1 MRFRQG
7 AAAVASAILAPL
19 TPRLNLTAVL
29 ALTAVS
35 ELILHRLLGRVLLSR
50 SSVLLPLPYAER
62 ALTLDALKPLRRCGS
77 FGRGD
82 PIERAAT
89 RNFRHKVQPGDILK
103 SAFAG
108 NRKYAL
114 SWLFHLAVQY
124 SSGAASYRDSLSNST
139 RPRWHIQSIS
149 QRACQRV
156 AQRRPAGVVDAR
168 AESVQCWPT
177 VLLSFSG
184 MPCVSQTT
192 LPGRLPIPTDRP
204 FAVCFVPVSRPPRHL
219 FLYLSLAIA
228 AAYCGGSLVPNS
240 LTFSHSFI
248 LA

>member
-1 MRFRQG
+1 
-7 AAAVASAILAPL
+7 
-19 TPRLNLTAVL
+19 
-29 ALTAVS
+29 VS
-35 ELILHRLLGRVLLSR
+35 CAFA
-50 SSVLLPLPYAER
+50 LPYAER

-168 AESVQCWPT
+168 AESGLVCRERST
-177 VLLSFSG
+177 LFRSISG
-184 MPCVSQTT
+184 MPCVSHGEQ
-192 LPGRLPIPTDRP
+192 P
-204 FAVCFVPVSRPPRHL
+204 SRPPSTPVERL
-219 FLYLSLAIA
+219 
-228 AAYCGGSLVPNS
+228 
-240 LTFSHSFI
+240 I
-248 LA
+248 LRI